1 MKSKKGIALLI
12 GLALLIGTVLPGTLA
27 VSVDQTV
34 ETDELTLAGEPL
46 CTCGTETAIHAEDC
60 PLYTAPEADE
70 LPPESDEQPIAV
82 QSGEYDMTC
91 VPGHIR
97 IKINVIHVDE
107 SGNETQR
114 ANVPVE
120 VRRLIPGE
128 WKNQGWTDLLVLFS
142 GVSDQNGVVYFDRT
156 YTAAAEG
163 AVALDG
169 TDKQGNDTIIYTG
182 QDNGLR
188 FDINPRENRGYA
200 LNWENARIRNY
211 KSGTNVLKKTLQT
224 SDNLNYDDFAFD
236 TGLGA
241 NGACIEFDLYV
252 QDQPLKD
259 ASATIELYSWLWKH
273 EDYNGKYGSGQTKI
287 PVGGLTYEIVYYDYS
302 DPGNTRRILNVDAT
316 VDDNGRKTI
325 TLTAQQLNEME
336 IFRESLGANG
346 HLTLDIGP
354 TMLPAGDGNTYAW
367 DWQQYGEDGSAA
379 AGVVGVR
386 TMLVPNENGVWKRW
400 KDGNSETATVGD
412 YTYSPNPNHTPWLS
426 QKLLTN
432 GFTIQWNC
440 YVTPSRT
447 VTFDPNGGTGTFPV
461 QHFTPITSLPDDNRS
476 FLAKNP
482 GAPTPPAGKT
492 FVGWYKVN
500 QNGTLEATPW
510 DFDNRIVTETMT
522 LRAVYAD
529 QEYTVKFVV
538 PGENGA
544 STEQAI
550 KCIVDN
556 KPAWSG
562 ADPAKDGYLFIGWKQ
577 TEGNGDPN
585 TLYTFRDE
593 YSLDKTSR
601 EIYADGS
608 TTPVTVTKDF
618 ADTTVY
624 TAQFEQLLEIQYKV
638 VGPAGCGTLDN
649 KEDQLT
655 AHTGTPKGSKP
666 TPAKGFKFVGWY
678 KDEACTQ
685 PVENAWVKDGML
697 TPQKELLRD
706 GTYGYQAAVYYAKFD
721 YDVADLT
728 ITKTGWKSI
737 DENQSFLFDIT
748 GPDGYNQRVVI
759 KGDSSVTVKGLK
771 IGTYTVKEVT
781 GWSWR
786 YKPEHNDQTITLQP
800 AKENV
805 VTFENTRSSSEW
817 LSGNAYSQNIFG
829 TNS

>member
-70 LPPESDEQPIAV
+70 LSPESDEQPIAV

-128 WKNQGWTDLLVLFS
+128 WKSQGWTDLLVLFS
-142 GVSDQNGVVYFDRT
+142 GVSDENGVVYFDRT
-156 YTAAAEG
+156 YTTADG
-163 AVALDG
+163 KVTLDG

-188 FDINPRENRGYA
+188 FDINPRDNRGYG
-200 LNWENARIRNY
+200 LNWADMKIRSY
-211 KSGTNVLKKTLQT
+211 ESGTNVIQKTYT
-224 SDNLNYDDFAFD
+224 TPNEGHHYDDFAFD
-236 TGLGA
+236 TGLAASGA
-241 NGACIEFDLYV
+241 SIEFNLYV
-252 QDQPLKD
+252 K
-259 ASATIELYSWLWKH
+259 SVEVKNVTATIKLNSWLWKH
-273 EDYNGKYGSGQTKI
+273 EDYNGTYGSGQTKI

-302 DPGNTRRILNVDAT
+302 DPGNTRRILDVDAK
-316 VDDNGRKTI
+316 VDANGQKTI

-367 DWQQYGEDGSAA
+367 DWQQYGKDGSAA
-379 AGVVGVR
+379 AAVVGVR
-386 TMLVPNENGVWKRW
+386 TMLVP
-400 KDGNSETATVGD
+400 DGNGGWTMGKKGDSESKQVGH
-412 YTYSPNPNHTPWLS
+412 YFYSYNPNHTPWLTED
-426 QKLLTN
+426 LLTN
-432 GFTIQWNC
+432 GFQIQWNC

-476 FLAKNP
+476 FLAKKP
-482 GAPTPPAGKT
+482 DDPIPPAGKK

-500 QNGTLEATPW
+500 QDGSPEATPW

-522 LRAVYAD
+522 LRAVYAEK
-529 QEYTVKFVV
+529 EYTVKFVV

-544 STEQAI
+544 STEQEI
-550 KCIVDN
+550 KCILGN
-556 KPAWSG
+556 NPAWSS

-577 TEGNGDPN
+577 TEGSEVSE
-585 TLYTFRDE
+585 TLYTFHEE

-608 TTPVTVTKDF
+608 TTAVTVTEAF
-618 ADTTVY
+618 ADITVY
-624 TAQFEQLLEIQYKV
+624 TAQFEQLLEIRYEI
-638 VGPAGCGTLDN
+638 VGPKGCGTLD
-649 KEDQLT
+649 KEKDQLT
-655 AHTGTPKGSKP
+655 AHTGTPMGSKP

-678 KDEACTQ
+678 KDEACIQ
-685 PVENAWVKDGML
+685 PVENTWVKDEKL
-697 TPQKELLRD
+697 IPQKD
-706 GTYGYQAAVYYAKFD
+706 GTEGYKAAVYYAKFD

-748 GPDGYNQRVVI
+748 GPNGYSQRVVI
-759 KGDSSVTVKGLK
+759 NRSGSVTVKGLK
-771 IGTYTVKEVT
+771 IGMYTVKEVT
-781 GWSWR
+781 DWSWR
-786 YKPEHNDQTITLQP
+786 YTPNNNDQTITLQP
-800 AKENV
+800 VEKNE
-805 VTFENTRSSSEW
+805 VTFVNTRSSSEW
-817 LSGNAYSQNIFG
+817 LSGDAYSQNIFV